1 MITLLLI
8 FSILL
13 LFPISVYLFSKAEQE
28 SQYFEDTANNPS
40 LTDEP
45 VFISTIQQ
53 GKVQETW
60 CYVNDFRSRLKQANV
75 SLNNSPDTLDRFFNC
90 Q

>member
-13 LFPISVYLFSKAEQE
+13 LFPVSVYLFSKAEQE
-28 SQYFEDTANNPS
+28 TRYRKKIASQCS

-60 CYVNDFRSRLKQANV
+60 CYVNDFRSRLKHANV
-75 SLNNSPDTLDRFFNC
+75 SIKNAPATLDHFFGC
-90 Q
+90 

>member
-1 MITLLLI
+1 MITLLLV

-28 SQYFEDTANNPS
+28 SQNIIDRANHPS
-40 LTDEP
+40 LTEEP

-60 CYVNDFRSRLKQANV
+60 CYVNDFRSRLKHANV
-75 SLNNSPDTLDRFFNC
+75 TIKNSPDTLERFFNH
-90 Q
+90 